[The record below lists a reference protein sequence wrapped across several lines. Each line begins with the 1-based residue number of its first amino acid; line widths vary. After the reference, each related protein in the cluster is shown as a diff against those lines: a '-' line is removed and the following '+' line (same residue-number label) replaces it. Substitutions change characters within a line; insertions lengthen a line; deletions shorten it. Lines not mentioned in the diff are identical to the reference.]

1 MKTLVYRF
9 KLAFKILLYF
19 GFRFKCNNCG
29 FYLRKFH
36 SLSKILPGVSWDLK
50 IYNRFYSSSNFETF
64 NLDNYFCP
72 ICWIPDKGR
81 LIIAFLQ
88 TLELS
93 SRNLSVLHLS
103 PEIGIQKKLN
113 KLFINCNYRI
123 SDYGDESTL
132 NIDIQKA
139 IAFKFDIIICS
150 HILEHVDNDELA
162 LRNLYNSLNPNGM
175 VLFLVPLH
183 KEIDY
188 TIQDVNIKSPLEKKE
203 TYGLEDHVRQYG
215 TIDFQELLKANFE
228 LKIFQVSDLDYHKLG
243 LAKDSRL
250 YIGLRN

>member
-1 MKTLVYRF
+1 
-9 KLAFKILLYF
+9 
-19 GFRFKCNNCG
+19 
-29 FYLRKFH
+29 
-36 SLSKILPGVSWDLK
+36 
-50 IYNRFYSSSNFETF
+50 
-64 NLDNYFCP
+64 
-72 ICWIPDKGR
+72 
-81 LIIAFLQ
+81 LQ